1 MWKMISAYA
10 TRKCSHCGKN
20 GIIMLE
26 EEQLFKWL
34 SGSLIQE
41 AFPNI
46 SAPIREQIMTGMHPE
61 CWTEIFAFSEE
72 D

>member
-1 MWKMISAYA
+1 MISAYA
-10 TRKCSHCGKN
+10 TKKCSHCGKG
-20 GIIMLE
+20 GIVMLD

-41 AFPNI
+41 AFP
-46 SAPIREQIMTGMHPE
+46 SLTPPIREQIMTGMHPE
-61 CWTEIFAFSEE
+61 CWAKIFQFAEE